1 MTAYSQVVTSEQ
13 TTLTTVKSPALP
25 FAPVEYQREYHD
37 TLNNILRQYFNTID
51 SLISQLRVGNLNT
64 LALPQGAFF
73 QDGVTTTT
81 ATISNSVTT
90 IPVASTANFQNTGA
104 IIIESEI
111 ITYTGKT
118 ATSFTGCSR
127 GQYGS
132 SAAAH
137 NVIGTY
143 VGEVQVAA
151 APVPLY
157 MSDTTSSN
165 GVALDPTNKSKVVFE
180 TAGYYNIQFS
190 VQLLSFDNAVDNV
203 TLWFSQNGTSIP
215 YSAGIGTIP
224 ARISA
229 TKPATAII
237 SWNIIIPVQAND
249 YIQLYFASDSTKT
262 LAVTYP
268 PGASPV
274 HPISPSVILTATFTS
289 ALDI

>member
-1 MTAYSQVVTSEQ
+1 MTTSIVVTESSELNR
-13 TTLTTVKSPALP
+13 TKSPALP
-25 FAPVEYQREYHD
+25 LAPVAYERAYVDSVH
-37 TLNNILRQYFNTID
+37 NILRQYFNTLDNFIGQLTLN
-51 SLISQLRVGNLNT
+51 SLNQ

-73 QDGVTTTT
+73 QDGVTTLT
-81 ATISNSVTT
+81 ANISNSATT
-90 IPVASTANFQNTGA
+90 VPVVSTTGFQTTGSF
-104 IIIESEI
+104 IIGSEV

-118 ATSFTGCSR
+118 STSFTGCTR

-132 SAAAH
+132 SAASHLSGA
-137 NVIGTY
+137 Y
-143 VGEVQVAA
+143 VGEAQSASAPAA
-151 APVPLY
+151 LF

-165 GVALDPTNKSKVVFE
+165 GVALDATDRSKVVFA

-190 VQLLSFDNAVDNV
+190 VQLLSFDNAVDQV
-203 TLWFSQNGTSIP
+203 TLWFAKNGTAIP

-224 ARISA
+224 GRISA

-237 SWNIIIPVQAND
+237 SWNLIADVNAND

-268 PGASPV
+268 PGTSPA

-289 ALDI
+289 AL

>member
-1 MTAYSQVVTSEQ
+1 MTTSIVVTESSELNR
-13 TTLTTVKSPALP
+13 TKSPALP
-25 FAPVEYQREYHD
+25 LAPVAYERAYVDSVH
-37 TLNNILRQYFNTID
+37 NILRQYFNTLD
-51 SLISQLRVGNLNT
+51 NFVAQLNINALNQ

-73 QDGVTTTT
+73 QDGVTTLT
-81 ATISNSVTT
+81 ANISNSATT
-90 IPVASTANFQNTGA
+90 VPVVSTANFISPGSF
-104 IIIESEI
+104 IIGSEV

-118 ATSFTGCSR
+118 STSFTGCTR

-137 NVIGTY
+137 SSGAY
-143 VGEVQVAA
+143 VGEAQSASAPAA
-151 APVPLY
+151 LF

-165 GVALDPTNKSKVVFE
+165 GVALDATDRSKVVFA

-190 VQLLSFDNAVDNV
+190 VQLVSFDNAVDNV
-203 TLWFSQNGTSIP
+203 TLWFAKNGTAIP

-224 ARISA
+224 SRISA
-229 TKPATAII
+229 SKPATAVI
-237 SWNIIIPVQAND
+237 SWNLIVDVNAND

-268 PGASPV
+268 PGISPA

-289 ALDI
+289 AL

>member
-25 FAPVEYQREYHD
+25 YAPVEYQREYHD
-37 TLNNILRQYFNTID
+37 SLNNILRQYFNTID
-51 SLISQLRVGNLNT
+51 ALISQLRLGNLNT

-90 IPVASTANFQNTGA
+90 IPVASTANFVSPGV
-104 IIIESEI
+104 ILIESELI
-111 ITYTGKT
+111 SYTGKT
-118 ATSFTGCSR
+118 ATSFTGCTR
-127 GQYGS
+127 GAFGS
-132 SAAAH
+132 SASAH

-143 VGEVQVAA
+143 VGEAQSAL
-151 APVPLY
+151 APIPLY
-157 MSDTTSSN
+157 MSETTSSN
-165 GVALDPTNKSKVVFE
+165 GVALDPADKSKIVFD

-190 VQLLSFDNAVDNV
+190 VQLLSFDTAVDNV
-203 TLWFSQNGTSIP
+203 TLWFSQNGVAIP

-229 TKPATAII
+229 TKPATAVI
-237 SWNIIIPVQAND
+237 SWNIIIPIQAND
-249 YIQLYFASDSTKT
+249 YIQIYFASDSTKT

>member
-1 MTAYSQVVTSEQ
+1 MTTQIVTTESS
-13 TTLTTVKSPALP
+13 TLTRTKAPALP
-25 FAPVEYQREYHD
+25 IAPSVYNRQYGD
-37 TLNNILRQYFNTID
+37 QLNNVLRLYFSQID
-51 SLISQLRVGNLNT
+51 NFIGQFLLANLNT

-90 IPVASTANFQNTGA
+90 IPVADTSKFLSPGA

-111 ITYTGKT
+111 IKYTGKT
-118 ATSFTGCSR
+118 ATSFTGCTR

-143 VGEVQVAA
+143 VGEAQAPTSPTTPVA
-151 APVPLY
+151 LF

-165 GVALDPTNKSKVVFE
+165 GVALDPTDASKIVFT

-203 TLWFSQNGTSIP
+203 TLWFSKSGTNIP

-229 TKPATAII
+229 SKPATAII
-237 SWNIIIPVQAND
+237 SWNLIVDVTANQ
-249 YIQLYFASDSTKT
+249 YIQLYFASDSGNT

-268 PGASPV
+268 PGVAPV

-289 ALDI
+289 AL

>member
-1 MTAYSQVVTSEQ
+1 MTTQIVTTESV
-13 TTLTTVKSPALP
+13 TLTRTKAPALP
-25 FAPVEYQREYHD
+25 IVPAVYSRQYGD
-37 TLNNILRQYFNTID
+37 QLNNILRLYFAQID
-51 SLISQLRVGNLNT
+51 NFIAQLNASALNT

-90 IPVASTANFQNTGA
+90 IPVADTSKFLSPGA

-118 ATSFTGCSR
+118 PTSFTGCTR

-143 VGEVQVAA
+143 VGEAQAPTSPTTPVA
-151 APVPLY
+151 LF

-165 GVALDPTNKSKVVFE
+165 GVALDPTDASKVVFT

-203 TLWFSQNGTSIP
+203 TLWFSKSGTNIP

-229 TKPATAII
+229 TKPATAVI
-237 SWNIIIPVQAND
+237 SWNIIVDVTANQ
-249 YIQLYFASDSTKT
+249 YIQLYFASDSGNT

-268 PGASPV
+268 PGAAPV

-289 ALDI
+289 AL